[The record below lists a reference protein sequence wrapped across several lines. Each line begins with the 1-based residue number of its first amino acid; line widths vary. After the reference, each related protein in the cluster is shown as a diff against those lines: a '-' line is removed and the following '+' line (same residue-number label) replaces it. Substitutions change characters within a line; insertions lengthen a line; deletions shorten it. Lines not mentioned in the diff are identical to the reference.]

1 MAELCYGSSQVGRP
15 VITAFLRT
23 VSTFLKSQYFT
34 RSREILLQAVDS
46 QRFMTK
52 QMTWNSR

>member
-1 MAELCYGSSQVGRP
+1 MAELCYGSSEVGRP
-15 VITAFLRT
+15 VITVFLRT

-34 RSREILLQAVDS
+34 GSREIWLQAVDS

-52 QMTWNSR
+52 QMT